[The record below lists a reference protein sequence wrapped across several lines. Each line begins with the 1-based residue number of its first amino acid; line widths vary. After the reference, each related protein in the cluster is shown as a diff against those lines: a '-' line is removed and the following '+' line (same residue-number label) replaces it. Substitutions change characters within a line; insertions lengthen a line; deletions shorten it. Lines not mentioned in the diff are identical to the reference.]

1 MEGIDFTD
9 ASNDEIAEAVC
20 QLHSLYVSV
29 QARLFEAVR
38 AFAARSG
45 YEEDG
50 SRSMTDWLVFSLGL
64 SASTARQLNETALAL
79 GRLPALEEVFSRGE
93 VSFDQLRPIAAVAS
107 TDSDEELARM
117 LPGLS
122 AAQAESLARGL
133 RPVTSD
139 EEQENHRRRRLH
151 LTHRGEM
158 VRISGQVGGADGELV
173 SRALN
178 RIAETYGPDDETGT
192 YEPYESRLA
201 DALTQ
206 LCSISVAKDVEPDKA
221 TVVIHF
227 GKEVLKGHDG
237 PVFTE
242 AGLALA
248 PETARRLS
256 CDCRYQV
263 SIDDELGQAIG
274 LGRMTRSFPAW
285 LNRQLRRRDG
295 GCRFPGCRSR
305 RLVQGHHIVF
315 WGMGGRTDPN
325 NTVLLCRRHHRLV
338 HEDHWQIR
346 GDPNAQLSFVAP
358 RGKVVSSRP
367 MPLREDL
374 HARFFGV
381 PPEPPPRGAARLF
394 SDASP

>member
-9 ASNDEIAEAVC
+9 ASNDEIAEAIC
-20 QLHSLYVSV
+20 QLHSLQVSV

-38 AFAARSG
+38 VFAARSG
-45 YEEDG
+45 YVDDG
-50 SRSMTDWLVFSLGL
+50 SRSMTDWLVCSLGV
-64 SASTARQLNETALAL
+64 SVSTARRLSETALAL
-79 GRLPALEEVFSRGE
+79 GQLPALEEVFSRGE
-93 VSFDQLRPIAAVAS
+93 VSFDQLRPLAAVA
-107 TDSDEELARM
+107 TRESDEELARI

-133 RPVTSD
+133 RPLTS
-139 EEQENHRRRRLH
+139 EEEHESHRRRRLH

-158 VRISGQVGGADGELV
+158 VRISGQLAAAEGELV
-173 SRALN
+173 SRALG
-178 RIAETYGPDDETGT
+178 RIAETYGPDEETGT

-206 LCSISVAKDVEPDKA
+206 LCSTSVAADAEPDKA
-221 TVVIHF
+221 TVVVHF
-227 GKEVLKGHDG
+227 GKEVLQGDGG
-237 PVFTE
+237 PVFTGD
-242 AGLALA
+242 GLSLS

-263 SIDDELGQAIG
+263 SIDDEFGQAIG

-295 GCRFPGCRSR
+295 GCRFPGCRAR

-315 WGMGGRTDPN
+315 WGMGGRTDPG
-325 NTVLLCRRHHRLV
+325 NTVLLCKRHHRLV
-338 HEDHWQIR
+338 HEEHWQIR
-346 GDPNAQLSFVAP
+346 GDPNAEISFIAP

-367 MPLREDL
+367 MPLSEDL
-374 HARFFGV
+374 YARFFGAD
-381 PPEPPPRGAARLF
+381 P
-394 SDASP
+394 